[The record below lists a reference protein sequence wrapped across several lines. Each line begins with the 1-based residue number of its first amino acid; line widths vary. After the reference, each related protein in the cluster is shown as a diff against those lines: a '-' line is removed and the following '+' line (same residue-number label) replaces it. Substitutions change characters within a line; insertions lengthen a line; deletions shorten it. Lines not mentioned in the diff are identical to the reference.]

1 LTRPTTSISKPS
13 CKLSQQCSEGGRAE
27 VRERQADQPGAPDGD
42 IRRQRAGEGWSLEV
56 FPGGFVV
63 HRKYGIG
70 RYEQTVLKPKAR
82 LTEEEREAAEERRKG
97 RIGELTR
104 EGMQLEEI

>member
-1 LTRPTTSISKPS
+1 MNGKLTSREQLMGISVGS
-13 CKLSQQCSEGGRAE
+13 AR
-27 VRERQADQPGAPDGD
+27 
-42 IRRQRAGEGWSLEV
+42 GEGWSLEV